1 MKLREIIL
9 FSEKLKT
16 TRSINEKISLLA
28 NFFKGL
34 NKEEGRLV
42 IALLIGENP
51 YGKIG
56 LGYQSLK
63 VFLNLKAGE
72 ESIDISMIDRV
83 LKDLSRIKGSSSFS
97 RKMNL
102 LYPIFRKLN
111 LLEREFLIN
120 FLCGEIR
127 QGANKGL
134 IKKGIAQ
141 AFQLDEE
148 ILDETILKRG
158 NFLEVVDGIF
168 KEGKEYLAKIDF
180 EIFKPF
186 SPMLAKIL
194 YSWDELPKEKL
205 ACEYKLDGIRIFLHK
220 KEKAVKIFSRHL
232 KEVTTKLIEIVNY
245 FQNLKGDFVLDGE
258 VILVDKDN
266 KILPFQELMK
276 IISRKEREKFACLR
290 PFFFDIL
297 YKNGERLFELP
308 NQERWQILKTT
319 IPDDFLIPRIETAD
333 KEVIKRFFEESI
345 EKGNEGIMIKKLN
358 SPYFIGLRKGYW
370 LKFKNYYSL
379 DLVILAAEWGHG
391 RRKGWLSNFLL
402 GCWDESKGQFL
413 PLGKTFKGLSDEEFS
428 QITKMLLAK
437 KITENEWGV
446 VVRPEVVVEVFF
458 SEIEESPF
466 YESGYAL
473 RFARINK
480 IRYDKNPLEV
490 ATIGE
495 IKRIFEEER
504 KRKGKIL

>member
-1 MKLREIIL
+1 MKLREIIV
-9 FSEKLKT
+9 FSEKLKA

-28 NFFKGL
+28 NFFKGV
-34 NKEEGRLV
+34 NKEEGKLIV
-42 IALLIGENP
+42 ALLIGENP

-63 VFLNLKAGE
+63 GFLNLKEGG
-72 ESIDISMIDRV
+72 ESIDILTIDQI
-83 LKDLSRIKGSSSFS
+83 LKDLKRIKGSSSFS
-97 RKMNL
+97 RKINR

-111 LLEREFLIN
+111 LSEREFLIN

-127 QGANKGL
+127 QGANKGI
-134 IKKGIAQ
+134 IKKGIAK
-141 AFQLDEE
+141 AFHLDEE

-158 NFLEVVDGIF
+158 NFLEIVDGIF
-168 KEGKEYLAKIDF
+168 KEGKEYLERIDF

-194 YSWDELPKEKL
+194 YSLEELPKEKL
-205 ACEYKLDGIRIFLHK
+205 ACEYKLDGMRIFVHK
-220 KEKAVKIFSRHL
+220 KGKEVKIFSRHL
-232 KEVTTKLIEIVNY
+232 KEVTANLLELVNY
-245 FQNLKGDFVLDGE
+245 FQGFKGDFVLDGE
-258 VILVDKDN
+258 VILVDKEN
-266 KILPFQELMK
+266 KILPFQEMMK
-276 IISRKEREKFACLR
+276 IISRKERERNSFLR

-297 YKNGERLFELP
+297 YKDGEKLFELP
-308 NQERWQILKTT
+308 NKERWQILKTT
-319 IPDDFLIPRIETAD
+319 IPDEFLIPRIETDD
-333 KEVIKRFFEESI
+333 KEKIRKFFEESI

-370 LKFKNYYSL
+370 LKFKNFYSL

-402 GCWDESKGQFL
+402 GCLDERKEKFL
-413 PLGKTFKGLSDEEFS
+413 PLGKTFKGLSDEEFFK
-428 QITKMLLAK
+428 ITKILLEK
-437 KITENEWGV
+437 KLAEEEWGV
-446 VVRPEVVVEVFF
+446 TVRPEVVVEVFF

-480 IRYDKNPLEV
+480 IRYDKNPLEI
-490 ATIGE
+490 ATIDE